1 MAEQKVTV
9 LIACATICGAMKKP
23 WKRSPVIAERGSAF
37 AAYSGCC
44 QTHCGVFNKIL
55 SADDISAGRR
65 KSAAGVFDKRTGH
78 DVNAVLGRLML
89 TGELTVAVIDHN
101 GDIRRNTFDGT
112 AYLADLLCR
121 ERLAVFIAS

>member
-1 MAEQKVTV
+1 MRCHEKALE
-9 LIACATICGAMKKP
+9 KK
-23 WKRSPVIAERGSAF
+23 PVIAERGSAF
-37 AAYSGCC
+37 AANSGCC

-55 SADDISAGRR
+55 SANNISAGRR

-101 GDIRRNTFDGT
+101 GDIRRNALDCA
-112 AYLADLLCR
+112 AYLADLLGR

>member
-1 MAEQKVTV
+1 MRRHKKALE
-9 LIACATICGAMKKP
+9 KKP
-23 WKRSPVIAERGSAF
+23 VVAERGSAF
-37 AAYSGCC
+37 AAYSGRC
-44 QTHCGVFNKIL
+44 QTHCGVFDEVL

-65 KSAAGVFDKRTGH
+65 KTASGVFDKRTGH

-101 GDIRRNTFDGT
+101 GDIRCNTFDGT

-121 ERLAVFIAS
+121 ERFAVFIAS